1 MNAMSRAAAGSFGP
15 EILNAR
21 AAVYAAAAAVADVRS
36 GAAFDRRVRRVL
48 HSRTCVLV
56 DDGKN

>member
-21 AAVYAAAAAVADVRS
+21 AAVYAAAAVADVRS